1 MTRGL
6 EVGGLGSLGDGVVG
20 EKDSWGVCGGVES
33 CLPKPIA

>member
-20 EKDSWGVCGGVES
+20 EKDSWGVCVWGGI
-33 CLPKPIA
+33 LPA